1 MNRLITT
8 SAIALFLIGC
18 TAKTETPSGTGNTPA
33 AAVATDTSAKFELG
47 KNV

>member
-18 TAKTETPSGTGNTPA
+18 TAKTETPSGTGNPPV